1 MPAAIKR
8 RRDDEKNRISRPGM
22 NSDGGVGEG
31 EGPDFISLLPDCILI
46 THILSLLPA
55 KECARTSILSCR
67 WCHVWTLVPLHLD
80 DFALRREK
88 FPDRQSKEA
97 WGWHEGRDW
106 CVRAVNQILSVHRG
120 PILSFHIPRF
130 YVDLDWLQTFA
141 QRGIQ
146 YLNLTSCDSVNQLT
160 PSILRCKTIRALK
173 LPNFDFLKPPVT
185 HQPIFIN
192 VKQLILWGVGLT
204 DETVHHLLASCLAL
218 QLLSLFMCS
227 GLRRL
232 RISSPSI
239 PILKLYSNYPVE
251 DIVVEDAPD
260 LERMMLYDASM
271 RCITADI
278 LNAPKLEF
286 IYVRLKN
293 FELAQTHFELK
304 SSNAQLIDSAA
315 SSELRLVVR
324 HEDYVP

>member
-1 MPAAIKR
+1 MPAAVKR
-8 RRDDEKNRISRPGM
+8 KRDDEKNRIL
-22 NSDGGVGEG
+22 NSGGGVGEG
-31 EGPDFISLLPDCILI
+31 DGPDFISLLPDCILI

-55 KECARTSILSCR
+55 KECARTSILSSR
-67 WCHVWTLVPLHLD
+67 WRHVWTLVPLHLD

-97 WGWHEGRDW
+97 WGWHDDRDW

-120 PILSFHIPRF
+120 PIPSFHVPRF
-130 YVDLDWLQTFA
+130 YIDLPILNGWLQTLA

-160 PSILRCKTIRALK
+160 PSFLGCKTIRALK
-173 LPNFDFLKPPVT
+173 LTNFHFLEPPVT
-185 HQPIFIN
+185 HQPIFVN
-192 VKQLILWGVGLT
+192 VKELILWGVGLT
-204 DETVHHLLASCLAL
+204 DETVHHLLSSCLAL

-239 PILKLYSNYPVE
+239 RILKLYSNYPVE
-251 DIVVEDAPD
+251 DVIVEDAPD

-278 LNAPKLEF
+278 LNAPKVEF
-286 IYVRLKN
+286 IYVHLKN
-293 FELAQTHFELK
+293 FELAQTRFE
-304 SSNAQLIDSAA
+304 
-315 SSELRLVVR
+315 V
-324 HEDYVP
+324 